1 MNSRVTVADV
11 ARHLELSAATV
22 GHVIN
27 GRGDEL
33 RISAVTQAR
42 VHEAVREMGY
52 RPNLSARSVRTGRFG
67 CAALIQP
74 LRGIYLPPGLLLGIS
89 QELHRHDMHLAV
101 SDAPQELLGKAEFL
115 PKVMRDLAAD
125 GLLVNV
131 INEVPSKFEESLHRL
146 STPAVWINTDRTFD
160 CVHPDDLGAAQRI
173 TKHLLKQGHRDIVYA
188 RSALFEGR
196 ITHYSEHDRY
206 EGYQK
211 AMHTARLK
219 PVVWDIPAEPSTREA
234 ITHDGRTETA
244 LQLLSDV
251 PRPSAIIAYEVAS
264 AMPFY
269 HAALRLG
276 LRVPGDLSLAAFHGG
291 LNTQIALPLTTM
303 HLQMWEVGNEAV
315 RMLMQKIEQ
324 PDTPVPARAVPVDF
338 FEGGTCAP
346 PLS

>member
-22 GHVIN
+22 GHVLN
-27 GRGDEL
+27 GRAAEL
-33 RISAVTQAR
+33 RISAATQAR
-42 VHEAVREMGY
+42 VQEAVRELGY

-89 QELHRHDMHLAV
+89 QELHRHDMHLAI
-101 SDAPQELLGKAEFL
+101 SDAPQESLGKAEFL

-125 GLLVNV
+125 GLLINV
-131 INEVPSKFEESLHRL
+131 INEVPSNFEEALGRL
-146 STPAVWINTDRTFD
+146 STPAVWINTDRPFD
-160 CVHPDDLGAAQRI
+160 CVHPDDLGAAQSI
-173 TKHLLKQGHRDIVYA
+173 TKHLLKQGHRHIVYA

-196 ITHYSEHDRY
+196 VVHYSESDRY
-206 EGYQK
+206 QGYEK
-211 AMHTARLK
+211 TMRTARLK
-219 PVVWDIPAEPSTREA
+219 PIVWEIPTEPSTREA
-234 ITHDGRTETA
+234 MMHDARTEAA
-244 LQLLSDV
+244 LQLLSN
-251 PRPSAIIAYEVAS
+251 PQRPSAIIAYEVAS

-276 LRVPGDLSLAAFHGG
+276 LRVPGDLSLAAFHGE
-291 LNTQIALPLTTM
+291 LNGQIAVPLTTM
-303 HLQMWEVGNEAV
+303 HLHMWQVGAEAV
-315 RMLMQKIEQ
+315 QMLMQKIEQ
-324 PDTPVPARAVPVDF
+324 PQTPVPARAVPTDF